1 MSIGNNVLLLSNN
14 HIGGVMVSVLAL
26 SAVDRGYE
34 HNDTKGV
41 IRCHKSKKKRQYSRQ
56 KRNDNR
62 INNGRQNT
70 PQKTKDRATRTSL
83 KTGEELRCSGRV
95 GISFSTN
102 GIHRVTLVTN
112 PVKSHGR
119 VKDRIVITRNGTYP
133 SSYWQEPSIK

>member
-1 MSIGNNVLLLSNN
+1 MSIANNVLLLSND

-26 SAVDRGYE
+26 NAVDCGYE

-41 IRCHKSKKKRQYSRQ
+41 IRSHKSKKEKQYSCQ

-62 INNGRQNT
+62 TNNGLQNT
-70 PQKTKDRATRTSL
+70 TQKTKDRVTRTSL

-102 GIHRVTLVTN
+102 GIHHVTLVTN

-119 VKDRIVITRNGTYP
+119 VKDRIVITRNRTYH
-133 SSYWQEPSIK
+133 SSYWQQPSIK